1 MTLLTEPIVLG
12 GRSAASRVMFGPHET
27 NLADGRAFSP
37 ELVEYY
43 RRRAGVGI
51 IVTENASVHR
61 SDWPYE
67 RAPLA
72 SECGPGWQAVVDAC
86 RPNGTLV
93 LAGLTHTGSQGST
106 AYSREALWGPSR
118 VADVASRELP
128 MVMESEHIRAAVD
141 GFAAAARVAVAADVD
156 GVELDAGPSSLIRQ
170 FLSGLTNLR
179 EDEFGTDR
187 MLFLRN
193 VVAAVR
199 AELGPDRI
207 LALRLSCDEGAP
219 WAGIT
224 PAIGADI
231 AREIAPELD
240 LLTVVRGGAMAM
252 SSYRPDFHTEPGFN
266 LDLCRSVSDCV
277 DGMVPVVLQGSIVDT
292 AMADAALFDDVA
304 DIIEMT
310 RALIAEPDLVTKSR
324 AGASPRP
331 CILCNQTCLV
341 RDPRNPT
348 VACIGRAG
356 DDPEPD
362 GAGTV
367 LVVGGGPAGLEAA
380 RVLALRGRTVT
391 LYERKPVLG
400 GLFSL
405 TSIGEALTD
414 WLAAECVHL
423 GVDIVTGVEV
433 GPDDLQAGKD
443 VVLATGSVPS
453 PRSFEVT
460 TGVHYLDSGAVL
472 DGAALDEG
480 PVVVWDPVGGPVAV
494 ALAERF
500 AKAGRDVSVVTVDQT
515 IGRHLSLSG
524 DLAPANVRLQRAGI
538 QRHLLSKIL
547 RVGDGGAEV
556 EDVHTGQRRMIECAV
571 VVDCSHRS
579 AEDSLHGPRRMTI
592 GDCVAP
598 RSAAEAIRDGYDA
611 GVYKATG
618 SVR

>member
-12 GRSAASRVMFGPHET
+12 GRSAASRVMFGPHAT

-106 AYSREALWGPSR
+106 AYSREALWGPSH

-128 MVMESEHIRAAVD
+128 MAMEPEHIRAAVD
-141 GFAAAARVAVAADVD
+141 GFAAAARVAVDADVD

-187 MLFLRN
+187 MLFVRN
-193 VVAAVR
+193 VIAVVR

-231 AREIAPELD
+231 AREIAPDLD
-240 LLTVVRGGAMAM
+240 LLTVVRGGAMDM

-266 LDLCRSVSDCV
+266 RDLCRSVSDSV
-277 DGMVPVVLQGSIVDT
+277 DAVVPVVLQGSIVDT
-292 AMADAALFDDVA
+292 VMADAALSEGVA
-304 DIIEMT
+304 DIVEMT
-310 RALIAEPDLVTKSR
+310 RALIADPDLVSKSR

-331 CILCNQTCLV
+331 CILCNQSCLV

-362 GAGTV
+362 GAGKV

-391 LYERKPVLG
+391 LYERKPVVG

-423 GVDIVTGVEV
+423 GVDIVTGIEIE
-433 GPDDLQAGKD
+433 PSDLEAEKD

-453 PRSFEVT
+453 PRSFEVAP
-460 TGVHYLDSGAVL
+460 GVHYLDSGAVL
-472 DGAALDEG
+472 GGAALDEG

-500 AKAGRDVSVVTVDQT
+500 AQDGKDVSVVTVDQT

-524 DLAPANVRLQRAGI
+524 DLAPANVRLQRAGV
-538 QRHLLSKIL
+538 QRHLLSRIL

-556 EDVHTGQRRMIECAV
+556 EDIHTGQRRKIECAV

-579 AEDSLHGPRRMTI
+579 ADDSLYGPRRVTI

-611 GVYKATG
+611 GVQKPTVSA
-618 SVR
+618 R

>member
-27 NLADGRAFSP
+27 NLADGRAFSR

-93 LAGLTHTGSQGST
+93 LAGLTHTGSQGSP
-106 AYSREALWGPSR
+106 AYSREALWGPSH

-128 MVMESEHIRAAVD
+128 MEMEPEHIRAAVD
-141 GFAAAARVAVAADVD
+141 GFADAARVAAAADVD

-179 EDEFGTDR
+179 EDEYGTDR
-187 MLFLRN
+187 MLFVRT

-231 AREIAPELD
+231 AREIAPKLD
-240 LLTVVRGGAMAM
+240 LLTVVRGGAMAT
-252 SSYRPDFHTEPGFN
+252 STYRPDFHTEPGFN
-266 LDLCRSVSDCV
+266 LDLCRSVSDSV

-292 AMADAALFDDVA
+292 AMAEAALSEGVA

-310 RALIAEPDLVTKSR
+310 RALIADPDLVSKSR

-362 GAGTV
+362 GAGKV

-405 TSIGEALTD
+405 TSTGEALTD

-423 GVDIVTGVEV
+423 GVDIVTGVEI
-433 GPDDLQAGKD
+433 GPGDLEAGTD

-453 PRSFEVT
+453 PRSFEVAS
-460 TGVHYLDSGAVL
+460 GVRYLDSGAVL
-472 DGAALDEG
+472 GGAALDEG

-494 ALAERF
+494 ALAEHF
-500 AKAGRDVSVVTVDQT
+500 AKAGRDVSVVTVDQI

-524 DLAPANVRLQRAGI
+524 DLAPANVRLQRAGVR
-538 QRHLLSKIL
+538 RHLLSKIL
-547 RVGDGGAEV
+547 RVGHDGAEI
-556 EDVHTGQRRMIECAV
+556 EDVNTGQRRMIECAV

-579 AEDSLHGPRRMTI
+579 AEDSLHGPGRTTI
-592 GDCVAP
+592 GDCLAP
-598 RSAAEAIRDGYDA
+598 RSVAEAIRDGYDA
-611 GVYKATG
+611 GGHKPMG